1 MPKEVKKSPEGQGK
15 CSTGQVCLRPHT
27 DLRVRE
33 GGHHDP
39 RTARAKAQK
48 LILLEVG
55 P

>member
-33 GGHHDP
+33 GRHHDP